1 MLDVSDKTEMSREVC
16 GGWKVRRFDNRRREM
31 EERVEIIKSGES
43 KLLLHAANFADTDVK
58 GKKEKHET
66 EES

>member
-1 MLDVSDKTEMSREVC
+1 
-16 GGWKVRRFDNRRREM
+16 M

-58 GKKEKHET
+58 GKEREARDRRIIVTTGKSRK
-66 EES
+66 

>member
-1 MLDVSDKTEMSREVC
+1 
-16 GGWKVRRFDNRRREM
+16 VRRFDNRRREM

-58 GKKEKHET
+58 GKIEKHET